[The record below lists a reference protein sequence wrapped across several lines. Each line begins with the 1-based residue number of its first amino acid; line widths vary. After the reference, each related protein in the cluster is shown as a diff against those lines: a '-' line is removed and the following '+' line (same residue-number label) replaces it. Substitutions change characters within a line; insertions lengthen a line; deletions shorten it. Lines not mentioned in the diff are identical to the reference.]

1 MEPRHTG
8 TIGPETGITVS
19 DRQILYQ
26 ALLSSHSSSPASI
39 PPATLFYQ
47 IVPSIPAGI
56 EDEVARCMSE
66 NSNADIWIAGAFA
79 AFTVDLIVYPLDTI
93 KTRLQSPDY
102 TKLYRNGTN
111 TAFNPAMFRGV
122 YQGIGSVI
130 IATLPSS
137 GAFFTTYEGVKS
149 VLTDANPVYNNKP
162 FVPTP
167 LIHAAASGTAELV
180 SCAILTPAEVIKQN
194 AQMVDNSSK
203 SRPRVNATMQ
213 TIKRFR
219 SNPLALWRGY
229 SALAGRNLPFTAM
242 QFPMFERIKE
252 SIRRYRNE
260 RGIRTNTLLESG
272 VITAVSAGMGGS
284 IAAVITTPV
293 DVVKTRLMLSAVEN
307 SGPSHQ
313 DGNGNVTAKGSVKA
327 VKDALVDATG
337 KTIENPVEA
346 IKKVAKPGVRR
357 SSLQIAREI
366 MAEQGIKG
374 LFRGGALR
382 CVWTMLGSGL
392 YLGVYESGR
401 IYLAQRRGETIDA
414 DEYARA

>member
-1 MEPRHTG
+1 
-8 TIGPETGITVS
+8 
-19 DRQILYQ
+19 
-26 ALLSSHSSSPASI
+26 
-39 PPATLFYQ
+39 
-47 IVPSIPAGI
+47 
-56 EDEVARCMSE
+56 MSE

-102 TKLYRNGTN
+102 TKLYRNAHN

-149 VLTDANPVYNNKP
+149 ALEERN
-162 FVPTP
+162 FLPTP
-167 LIHAAASGTAELV
+167 LVHATASGTAELV

-194 AQMVDNSSK
+194 AQMVDNSNK
-203 SRPRVNATMQ
+203 SRPRINATLV
-213 TIKRFR
+213 TLKRFR

-252 SIRRYRNE
+252 SIRRYRDE
-260 RGIRTNTLLESG
+260 RDIRTNTLLESG
-272 VITAVSAGMGGS
+272 VITAVSAGTGGS
-284 IAAVITTPV
+284 IAAVVTTPV
-293 DVVKTRLMLSAVEN
+293 DVVKTRLMLSAVSE
-307 SGPSHQ
+307 GTPQ
-313 DGNGNVTAKGSVKA
+313 GDGHATTAKESAKA
-327 VKDALVDATG
+327 AKDALVDATG
-337 KTIENPVEA
+337 KTIETAKRNPVEA
-346 IKKVAKPGVRR
+346 LKRVAKPQASKT
-357 SSLQIAREI
+357 SSMQIAREVI
-366 MAEQGIKG
+366 AKQGVKG

-382 CVWTMLGSGL
+382 GIWTMLGSGL

-401 IYLAQRRGETIDA
+401 IYLAQIRGDPIDA
-414 DEYARA
+414 DKYARA